1 MPQKVKLLTHIVKQ
15 AQEPLRIVPESPGS
29 LATSKSGLH
38 LVCATSSCRDGDA
51 RRSGGGQE
59 IPKTCQMETA
69 DKRSIL
75 PATGVSRRGLLST
88 FAAVPI
94 LFGPLGP
101 AGARAQTSKSVV
113 PLPSWNDGAA
123 RQAILDFVRATTDES
138 APTYVP
144 PEDRIA
150 TFDQDG
156 TLWVEHPLYA
166 QAMFALDRVNALA
179 PQHPEW
185 RTQGPFKAVIAGDR
199 TAIGQFTEQDWARI
213 VAATHAGMSTQAFV
227 DIVSQWLAT
236 ARHPHFGRPYT
247 ELVYAPMLEVLSYLQ
262 DNRFKTYVVTGGGQE
277 FVRVYSQRVYGVP
290 PEQVI
295 GSSIETKFEDNGGQP
310 TLMRLPKVF
319 FIDDHAGKAVG
330 INLFIG
336 KRPFAAFGNSAG
348 HRGMLEWT
356 GAGAGVRL
364 TMLVYHD
371 DTERE

>member
-1 MPQKVKLLTHIVKQ
+1 
-15 AQEPLRIVPESPGS
+15 
-29 LATSKSGLH
+29 
-38 LVCATSSCRDGDA
+38 
-51 RRSGGGQE
+51 
-59 IPKTCQMETA
+59 
-69 DKRSIL
+69 
-75 PATGVSRRGLLST
+75 
-88 FAAVPI
+88 
-94 LFGPLGP
+94 
-101 AGARAQTSKSVV
+101 V

-236 ARHPHFGRPYT
+236 ARHPRFGRPYT

-310 TLMRLPKVF
+310 VLMRLPKVF

-348 HRGMLEWT
+348 DREMLEWT
-356 GAGAGVRL
+356 GAGDGVRL
-364 TMLVYHD
+364 KMLVYHD
-371 DTERE
+371 DTEREYAYGPAGGLPDTKVGAFPDSLMSEAKQKGWVVISMKADWKRVFMFE